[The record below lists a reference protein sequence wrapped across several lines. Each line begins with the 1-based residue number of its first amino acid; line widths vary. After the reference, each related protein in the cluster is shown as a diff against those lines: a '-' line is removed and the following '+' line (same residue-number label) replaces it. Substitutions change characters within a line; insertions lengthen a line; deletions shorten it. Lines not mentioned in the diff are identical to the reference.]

1 MEEIWKKIEG
11 TDREYAISN
20 YGRVKSFNYKGH
32 KGIERI
38 IKGSTDKHGY
48 LFCMFFT
55 NGKPK
60 RYSISREVAKAFI
73 PNPENKPCVDH
84 IDGNTKNNVVTN
96 LRWCTN
102 AENHRFPLT
111 IERRKSTARKI
122 NGTPI
127 IATKDGV
134 STRYGSISEFL
145 ELIGAKKTGTI
156 NDVLHKKRNHKTYK
170 GYSLSLA

>member
-1 MEEIWKKIEG
+1 MEEIWKRIEG

-60 RYSISREVAKAFI
+60 RYSISREVAKHLY
-73 PNPENKPCVDH
+73 P
-84 IDGNTKNNVVTN
+84 
-96 LRWCTN
+96 
-102 AENHRFPLT
+102 
-111 IERRKSTARKI
+111 
-122 NGTPI
+122 TPRISHAWI
-127 IATKDGV
+127 ISMAILKTMLLQISDGV
-134 STRYGSISEFL
+134 LMLKITGFL
-145 ELIGAKKTGTI
+145 LPSSVENLPPE
-156 NDVLHKKRNHKTYK
+156 R
-170 GYSLSLA
+170 